1 MALGKSKQQAQA
13 PQPAAPAQAAAPA
26 DATAS
31 SQDPAIAQIQASI
44 RAKTPPNLRVAVQKI
59 YVAGMKVMYSP
70 DTHQLM
76 LKNLQNQALDPGT
89 AVGKGVAAL
98 ITLLFQQSKGTMP
111 IPAVPLAAVLLVCEA
126 LDFMEKSKLAQVTP
140 QVIDTAVQTVIAML
154 MQKVGLTPQ
163 KMMQIAAQARNG
175 GVPQPQQPQPQPQP
189 PAQQSGLINTQMGA
203 PQ

>member
-1 MALGKSKQQAQA
+1 
-13 PQPAAPAQAAAPA
+13 
-26 DATAS
+26 
-31 SQDPAIAQIQASI
+31 
-44 RAKTPPNLRVAVQKI
+44 LRVAVQKI
-59 YVAGMKVMYSP
+59 YLAGMKVMYSS
-70 DTHQLM
+70 DTHQLV
-76 LKNLQNQALDPGT
+76 LKQLNNSLDPGT
-89 AVGKGVAAL
+89 SVGKGVAAL

-126 LDFMEKSKLAQVTP
+126 LDFMEKGGLAKVTP
-140 QVIDTAVQTVIAML
+140 QIIDTAVQTVISML

-175 GVPQPQQPQPQPQP
+175 GVPQQPQPQP